1 MKYIQIQIYLILKSC
16 FQKSCNNLLFHHQSI
31 WIFVIA
37 VLEFNY
43 VFYFDGYK
51 SWFIMVL
58 ICVALI
64 IYEVLHTPL
73 IFICEFWHLDS
84 LLWAFLIMHF
94 VPFSNQFFTIFFFL
108 FSQWSFLV
116 FLIQTLYPKG
126 GNYFL
131 PIYYLSYF

>member
-1 MKYIQIQIYLILKSC
+1 
-16 FQKSCNNLLFHHQSI
+16 
-31 WIFVIA
+31 
-37 VLEFNY
+37 
-43 VFYFDGYK
+43 
-51 SWFIMVL
+51 MVL

-108 FSQWSFLV
+108 
-116 FLIQTLYPKG
+116 I
-126 GNYFL
+126 
-131 PIYYLSYF
+131 